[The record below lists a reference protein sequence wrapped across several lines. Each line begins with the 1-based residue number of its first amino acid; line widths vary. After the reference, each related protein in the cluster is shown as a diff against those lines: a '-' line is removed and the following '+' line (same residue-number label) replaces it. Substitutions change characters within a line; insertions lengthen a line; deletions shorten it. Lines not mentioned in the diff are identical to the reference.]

1 MRYPLRTIPFLAMA
15 LALVP
20 AAHAQPRPRVAIEF
34 VRIGFPAGIDSTDPA
49 DVAQGQGTLFKS
61 GFWTPVF
68 VTLRAGPD
76 GATKPG
82 RIVVEGT
89 DSDDV
94 QNTYAVPV
102 PALEPNDTVTVQAF
116 TKTGSA
122 AGELVIRLDE
132 QVAENRFK
140 TAIELKKS
148 FTAIG
153 VGEPLLLA
161 VGSRIPGLRQNLAG
175 LFPANANQD
184 RLRVAYADDIGYL
197 PNRWFG
203 YAPVDLLLLTTGK
216 REFVNSL
223 LGEERH
229 YKEALAEWVRRGGH
243 LVVSC
248 GRNQDSVPDLFNRA
262 NMPLPVK
269 FSDPL
274 QVRSVEGLRGWLT
287 VGTPALQAPRDGGT
301 LLLANLKPKEGMP
314 LETMVP
320 ERPGED
326 SPPLVV
332 RWPYGL
338 GQITLVAFDLDQP
351 PFTTWNGQKDFWQ
364 RLLAKL
370 GMRPPKEPKA
380 DGNGGQAG
388 FSPTGRDT
396 STDLASLLQSK
407 LENFK
412 DVSVISFG
420 WVALFILIY
429 IIIVGPLDYLFL
441 KKVVKRLELTWIT
454 FPTVVVVVSAV
465 AYFAAY
471 SLKGNDLRINKVDLV
486 DIDLGSRQVFGN
498 SWFTVFS
505 PRIQLYTVGVEPAS
519 PLFAAEDPSAVP
531 KPAPVVVSWM
541 GKPDEGYG
549 GYNRARSQSLFHR
562 TYRYEPDATGL
573 REVPIQVWSSKSFTA
588 NWEGSLPRDFPRPE
602 PPERGGLAYQESPR
616 KLQGQVTNP
625 LPIPLEDVALIYGE
639 GAPVAVAIY
648 PLDKLGPGESKPI
661 KEAKTGNMTSWR
673 GSLPVYYQNNYGQYQ
688 NLPNVPGAP
697 LMKQI
702 MFYSAVSDENQN
714 RDSALGYLDQTW
726 RQNLKDVAVLYG
738 RVATQDGPAEEVT
751 QSAATPTRLWLGQ
764 LPGPGEKRPRLDG
777 MLIQETYVRV
787 YIPVPPAPA
796 KDGGK

>member
-1 MRYPLRTIPFLAMA
+1 M
-15 LALVP
+15 
-20 AAHAQPRPRVAIEF
+20 
-34 VRIGFPAGIDSTDPA
+34 
-49 DVAQGQGTLFKS
+49 
-61 GFWTPVF
+61 
-68 VTLRAGPD
+68 
-76 GATKPG
+76 
-82 RIVVEGT
+82 
-89 DSDDV
+89 
-94 QNTYAVPV
+94 
-102 PALEPNDTVTVQAF
+102 
-116 TKTGSA
+116 
-122 AGELVIRLDE
+122 
-132 QVAENRFK
+132 
-140 TAIELKKS
+140 
-148 FTAIG
+148 
-153 VGEPLLLA
+153 LA
-161 VGSRIPGLRQNLAG
+161 VGSRISGLRQNLAAI
-175 LFPANANQD
+175 FPPGANQD
-184 RLRVAYADDIGYL
+184 RLRVAFADDIGFL

-203 YAPVDLLLLTTGK
+203 YAPVDLILLTTGK

-262 NMPLPVK
+262 NMPLPVNI
-269 FSDPL
+269 SPL

-287 VGTPALQAPRDGGT
+287 VGTPPLQATAPRDGVGGT
-301 LLLANLKPKEGMP
+301 LILAKLEPKPGMS
-314 LETMVP
+314 LETIVP
-320 ERPGED
+320 ERGGEN

-351 PFTTWNGQKDFWQ
+351 PFTTWNGQKDFWR
-364 RLLAKL
+364 RLLTKL
-370 GMRPPKEPKA
+370 GMKPPAEQPPN
-380 DGNGGQAG
+380 GNPGNAG
-388 FSPTGRDT
+388 FSPMGRDT

-471 SLKGNDLRINKVDLV
+471 SLKGNDLRVNKVDLV

-505 PRIQLYTVGVEPAS
+505 PRIQLYTVGVEPAA
-519 PLFAAEDPSAVP
+519 PLFAAEDPASGP
-531 KPAPVVVSWM
+531 KPAPVVVTWM
-541 GKPDEGYG
+541 GKPDENYG

-588 NWEGSLPRDFPRPE
+588 NWEGVWPSGSRQ
-602 PPERGGLAYQESPR
+602 GLRHQESPR
-616 KLQGQVTNP
+616 KLEGSVTNP

-639 GAPVAVAIY
+639 GAPVGVKIY
-648 PLDKLGPGESKPI
+648 LLDKLGPGESKPI
-661 KEAKTGNMTSWR
+661 VDGTTKTENMTSWR
-673 GSLPVYYQNNYGQYQ
+673 GSLPVYHQNNYGQYQ
-688 NLPNVPGAP
+688 NVPNVPGAP
-697 LMKQI
+697 LMKQL
-702 MFYSAVSDENQN
+702 MFYSAVTDQGQN

-726 RQNLKDVAVLYG
+726 RQNLKDVAILYG
-738 RVATQDGPAEEVT
+738 RVATQDGPAEAVT

-764 LPGPGEKRPRLDG
+764 LPGPGETRPRLDG
-777 MLIQETYVRV
+777 MLVQETYVRV

-796 KDGGK
+796 KEGEK

>member
-1 MRYPLRTIPFLAMA
+1 MRTILFLLMT

-20 AAHAQPRPRVAIEF
+20 AAQAQPRPHVAIEF
-34 VRIGFPAGIDSTDPA
+34 VRIGFPAGLDSTDPA

-68 VTLRAGPD
+68 VTIRAGAD
-76 GATKPG
+76 GSKPG
-82 RIVVEGT
+82 RIVVEST
-89 DSDDV
+89 DTDDV

-102 PALEPNDTVTVQAF
+102 PALEQNDTITVQAF
-116 TKTGSA
+116 TKASGS
-122 AGELVIRLDE
+122 AGELIIRLDE
-132 QVAENRFK
+132 QVAETRFK
-140 TAIELKKS
+140 TIIELKKS
-148 FTAIG
+148 FTAMG
-153 VGEPLLLA
+153 PGEPLLLA
-161 VGSRIPGLRQNLAG
+161 VGSRMPGLRQNLAA
-175 LFPANANQD
+175 LFPPGANQD
-184 RLRVAYADDIGYL
+184 RLRVAFADDGGSL

-203 YAPVDLLLLTTGK
+203 YAPVDLVLLTTGNRK
-216 REFVNSL
+216 FVDGL
-223 LGEERH
+223 LGEDRH

-262 NMPLPVK
+262 NMPLPVNI
-269 FSDPL
+269 SPL
-274 QVRSVEGLRGWLT
+274 QAKSVEGLRGFLT
-287 VGTPALQAPRDGGT
+287 VGTPPLLATAPRDGVGGM
-301 LLLANLKPKEGMP
+301 LVLAKLEPKPGMSM
-314 LETMVP
+314 ETIVP
-320 ERPGED
+320 ERGGENL
-326 SPPLVV
+326 SPLIV

-351 PFTTWNGQKDFWQ
+351 PFTTWSGQKDFWK
-364 RLLAKL
+364 RLLDKL
-370 GMRPPKEPKA
+370 GMKPPAEPKPDA
-380 DGNGGQAG
+380 NGPNAG
-388 FSPTGRDT
+388 FSPTGRDNT
-396 STDLASLLQSK
+396 SDLASLLQGK

-454 FPTVVVVVSAV
+454 FPTVVVVVSAI

-471 SLKGNDLRINKVDLV
+471 SLKGNDLRINKIDLV
-486 DIDLGSRQVFGN
+486 DIDLGSRQVSGN
-498 SWFTVFS
+498 SWFTIFS
-505 PRIQLYTVGVEPAS
+505 PRIQLYTVGVEPAA
-519 PLFAAEDPSAVP
+519 PLFAAEDPAASP

-588 NWEGSLPRDFPRPE
+588 NWEGTWVSNTRQELH
-602 PPERGGLAYQESPR
+602 YQESPR
-616 KLQGQVTNP
+616 KLQGRVTNP
-625 LPIPLEDVALIYGE
+625 LPVPLEDVAVIYGQ
-639 GAPVAVAIY
+639 GPHVAVKVY
-648 PLDKLGPGESKPI
+648 DLDKLAPGESKPI
-661 KEAKTGNMTSWR
+661 IDGVTKSPNMTSWR
-673 GSLPVYYQNNYGQYQ
+673 ETLPVYHQNYYGQYQ
-688 NLPNVPGAP
+688 NQPNVPGAP

-702 MFYSAVSDENQN
+702 MFYSAVTDQGQN
-714 RDSALGYLDQTW
+714 RDTALRYLDQTW

-738 RVATQDGPAEEVT
+738 RVAAQDGAAEAVT

-777 MLIQETYVRV
+777 MLVQETYVRV

-796 KDGGK
+796 KEGEK

>member
-1 MRYPLRTIPFLAMA
+1 MRYPMRTILFLVMA

-20 AAHAQPRPRVAIEF
+20 AVRAQQRPKVAIEF
-34 VRIGFPAGIDSTDPA
+34 VRIGFPAGLDSTDAA
-49 DVAQGQGTLFKS
+49 DVGQAQGTLFKS
-61 GFWTPVF
+61 GFWTPVY
-68 VTLRAGPD
+68 VTIRAGAE
-76 GATKPG
+76 GARPG
-82 RIVVEGT
+82 RVVLEST

-94 QNTYAVPV
+94 QNTYTVPV
-102 PALEPNDTVTVQAF
+102 PALEQNDGVTVQAF

-122 AGELVIRLDE
+122 NGELVVRLDE

-140 TAIELKKS
+140 NVIEVKKS
-148 FTAIG
+148 FNAVSAG
-153 VGEPLLLA
+153 DPLCLA

-184 RLRVAYADDIGYL
+184 RLRIAFADDVGSL

-203 YAPVDLLLLTTGK
+203 YAPVDLVLLTTGK
-216 REFVNSL
+216 REFVNRL
-223 LGEERH
+223 LGEEGH

-248 GRNQDSVPDLFNRA
+248 GRNQDAVPDLFNRA
-262 NMPLPVK
+262 HMPLPVNI
-269 FSDPL
+269 SL
-274 QVRSVEGLRGWLT
+274 MQVRSVEGLRGWLT
-287 VGTPALQAPRDGGT
+287 VGTQTLQAPPPRNGVGGT
-301 LLLANLKPKEGMP
+301 FDLAKLEPKPGMGV
-314 LETMVP
+314 ETIAP
-320 ERPGED
+320 ERTGEN
-326 SPPLVV
+326 SPPLIV

-351 PFTTWNGQKDFWQ
+351 PFTTWNGQKDFWR
-364 RLLAKL
+364 RLLTKL
-370 GMRPPKEPKA
+370 GMKPPAEA
-380 DGNGGQAG
+380 QANANGGNAG
-388 FSPTGRDT
+388 IPAPGGRDN
-396 STDLASLLQSK
+396 SADLASMLQTR

-429 IIIVGPLDYLFL
+429 IVIVGPLDYLFL

-505 PRIQLYTVGVEPAS
+505 PRIQLYTVGVEPAA
-519 PLFAAEDPSAVP
+519 PLFAAEDATASP
-531 KPAPVVVSWM
+531 KPAPVVVTWM
-541 GKPDEGYG
+541 GKPDESYG

-562 TYRYEPDATGL
+562 TYRYEPDAAGL

-588 NWEGSLPRDFPRPE
+588 NWEGSWLANPRQ
-602 PPERGGLAYQESPR
+602 GLRHQESPR
-616 KLQGQVTNP
+616 KLEGRVTNP

-639 GAPVAVAIY
+639 GAPVGVKIY
-648 PLDKLGPGESKPI
+648 LLDKLAPGESKPI
-661 KEAKTGNMTSWR
+661 VDGTTKSQNMTSWR
-673 GSLPVYYQNNYGQYQ
+673 ESLPVFHQNYYGQYQ
-688 NLPNVPGAP
+688 NLPNVPSAP

-702 MFYSAVSDENQN
+702 MFYSAVSDQGQN
-714 RDSALGYLDQTW
+714 RDSALRYLDQSW
-726 RQNLKDVAVLYG
+726 RQNLKDVAILYG
-738 RVATQDGPAEEVT
+738 RVATQDGPAEAVT
-751 QSAATPTRLWLGQ
+751 QNAATPTRLWLGQ

-796 KDGGK
+796 KGGEN